1 MVRRNLGIVGSIL
14 FKVVYRKAVQFK
26 SEPLDKLAQDIGVKS
41 ALKGKNPK
49 YYKMKANPRG
59 CTSLYDGS
67 IIFDK
72 KYYDMLT
79 PEEVLAVGA
88 HEFNHLVKKDVIR
101 NLYRSVLPS
110 LIVSIVFGILEVTN
124 LSFSQTLLYDGMGYL
139 VSLGLAI
146 VFPFLIALL
155 ASFYVNA
162 SWLRGLETNCDLLAV
177 EFGLGEAMITALTKI
192 RIRFPRSKWDTKL
205 SRLFPHTYPTIEQR
219 IEIIR
224 KSVDNA
230 KLLHSKQSKSS

>member
-1 MVRRNLGIVGSIL
+1 
-14 FKVVYRKAVQFK
+14 
-26 SEPLDKLAQDIGVKS
+26 
-41 ALKGKNPK
+41 
-49 YYKMKANPRG
+49 MKANPRG
-59 CTSLYDGS
+59 CTSLYDCS

-88 HEFNHLVKKDVIR
+88 HEFNHLVKKHVIK

-110 LIVSIVFGILEVTN
+110 LIVSVVFGTLAVTN
-124 LSFSQTLLYDGMGYL
+124 LSFSQTLPYGGMDYL
-139 VSLGLAI
+139 VSIGLAT

-162 SWLRGLETNCDLLAV
+162 SWLRGQETECDLCAV
-177 EFGLGEAMITALTKI
+177 EFGHGEAMITALTKI
-192 RIRFPRSKWDTKL
+192 RIRFHRSKWDAKL
-205 SRLFPHTYPTIEQR
+205 SRLFPHTYPTINQR

-224 KSVDNA
+224 KAIDNVT
-230 KLLHSKQSKSS
+230 LLHS